1 MITPMLAFL
10 PHGADW
16 IWILAIVI
24 LLFGANKLPQLA
36 RGLGKSIAEF
46 KKAKDEVEREFN
58 KAMHED
64 ENKQQEKPVGTIA
77 NGSNSAANSEEK
89 KV

>member
-1 MITPMLAFL
+1 MLAFGL
-10 PHGADW
+10 PHGNDW
-16 IWILAIVI
+16 IWILVIVV

-58 KAMHED
+58 KALHED
-64 ENKQQEKPVGTIA
+64 ESKKQEKPAGTIA
-77 NGSNSAANSEEK
+77 NGSDTGGDEAK
-89 KV
+89 KS